1 MLFKKPRRKINRVF
15 IHCSASDYPEHD
27 NINVIRQ
34 WHLARGFDDV
44 GYHFFIQKNGHIS
57 RGRNLEKTPAAQRG
71 HNVGTIAICMHGFH
85 KENFT
90 QAQFNALKQICS
102 YIDKIYY
109 ARISFHG
116 HDELVSKPCPV
127 LDYRAVLKLDR
138 YGSLGTTST
147 NFHSPAP
154 ISTNQF
160 VRLNYGDK
168 GEAVKRLQRLL
179 HVKVTG
185 LYKRQTLAKVKDFKR
200 QHGLYPSGIVTKQ
213 VWELLSKP
221 ILSHVP
227 TPTTNTNITST
238 NTNRLPELRQG
249 ARGSAVELLQRC
261 LFIKVDGI
269 YGPKVTRAVKNFKA
283 RHGLYKSDVVNTYVW
298 KLLLKQKAH
307 RG

>member
-1 MLFKKPRRKINRVF
+1 MLFKKPRRRVNRVF

-27 NINVIRQ
+27 NIEVIRE

-57 RGRNLEKTPAAQRG
+57 KGRHLEKTPAAQRG

-85 KENFT
+85 KEKFT
-90 QAQFNALKQICS
+90 QAQFKALQQICS

-116 HDELVSKPCPV
+116 HDEVDSKPCPI
-127 LDYRAVLKLDR
+127 LNYKAVLKLDQ
-138 YGSLGTTST
+138 YGSLGTTNT
-147 NFHSPAP
+147 NFHNPASIP
-154 ISTNQF
+154 KNQF
-160 VRLNYGDK
+160 VRLNYGDR

-179 HVKVTG
+179 HIKVTG
-185 LYKRQTLAKVKDFKR
+185 NYKRQTLAKVKDFKR

-213 VWELLSKP
+213 VWKLLTKP

-227 TPTTNTNITST
+227 STSTSST
-238 NTNRLPELRQG
+238 NTSRLPELRQG
-249 ARGSAVELLQRC
+249 SRGSAVELLQRC
-261 LFIKVDGI
+261 LFVKVDGI
-269 YGPKVTRAVKNFKA
+269 YGPQVARAVKNFKA
-283 RHGLYKSDVVNTYVW
+283 RHGLYKSDVVNSYVW
-298 KLLLKQKAH
+298 ELLLAEKAH